1 MRMLVSR
8 QLNTEMNMMAE
19 RRERGGRERG
29 RGGGREGE
37 REICLYKAKQY
48 INVLDL

>member
-19 RRERGGRERG
+19 KRERGGRE